1 VCEHTIGS
9 SQLADNKVMNVEK
22 YLARIGLDSMSVVP
36 GLARLK
42 VLQRQHLLNVP
53 FENLDIHWK
62 RPIRLELDEFYR
74 KIIDQNRGGF
84 CYELNGL
91 FNALLRE
98 LGFETRL
105 LSARV
110 AMPDGSHTP
119 EYDHAAILVIIGEMQ
134 YIADVGFGSFAA
146 EPFRFA
152 TDIEQSDPAGTF
164 MIRKFDE
171 EYFEIAKQQDF
182 GWKGEYVF
190 KPLGHDLSEFAER
203 CEWQQVPPESHFTK
217 GRICSLMTLNG
228 RKTLTDDR
236 FILTEGDER
245 TETPIVSE
253 DEFENILFSQFGITK
268 AGISQSHSLAD
279 QYIN

>member
-9 SQLADNKVMNVEK
+9 GWLADNKVMNVEK
-22 YLARIGLDSMSVVP
+22 YLARIGMDRVGVGP
-36 GLARLK
+36 NIAGLK
-42 VLQRQHLLNVP
+42 MLQRQHLLNVP
-53 FENLDIHWK
+53 FENLDIHWN
-62 RPIRLELDEFYR
+62 RPIGVNVNEFYR
-74 KIIDQNRGGF
+74 KIVDHNRGGF

-110 AMPDGSHTP
+110 AMADGSLTP

-146 EPFRFA
+146 EPLRFA
-152 TDIEQSDPAGTF
+152 TDIEQTDQAGTF
-164 MIRKFDE
+164 VIRKFDDA
-171 EYFEIAKQQDF
+171 YFEVAKEQDF
-182 GWKGEYVF
+182 GWKSEYIF

-203 CEWQQVPPESHFTK
+203 CEWQQTSPDSHFTK
-217 GRICSLMTLNG
+217 GRLCSLMTDNG

-236 FILTEGDER
+236 FILTEGDEK
-245 TETPIVSE
+245 TETPVVSE
-253 DEFENILFSQFGITK
+253 DEFESVLFSQFGITK
-268 AGISQSHSLAD
+268 SGITHSHSLAD